1 MGIRSTTWAK
11 HHRRLSLIFT
21 EVCSLPSVYVRKNKC
36 HRSDTWWRRSYRCC
50 GSFLLQLERPRCSA
64 PSRLCS
70 QLVRSI
76 SFRSGFTNISTVLT
90 RDTNDLSPYAAQ
102 QQNNSS
108 SLLLWWDSDCVYHD
122 GAPRAAAVRPDR
134 PIGGVLSPFASLS
147 TASPG
152 FTSKPQIPKFI
163 NKSAEEERRGGKK
176 KKNCTAR
183 LLQTPGRAEATH
195 AQSSMKKT
203 GFEKEANQKY
213 GREVKKKRKRIFFL
227 LAHKAKTTCKLKTQ
241 SH

>member
-11 HHRRLSLIFT
+11 HRRRLSLIFT

-64 PSRLCS
+64 PSHLCS

-176 KKNCTAR
+176 KTAQLVSCKHQAEPR
-183 LLQTPGRAEATH
+183 RRMRRAAWRKRALRRKQTRNIV
-195 AQSSMKKT
+195 
-203 GFEKEANQKY
+203 EKW
-213 GREVKKKRKRIFFL
+213 KRKERGFFFF
-227 LAHKAKTTCKLKTQ
+227 
-241 SH
+241 